1 MWILSKCQHL
11 KKDIYIFNKCNS
23 KKLNLFWSSVA
34 QIHCIDT
41 IYGREG
47 DNMTLTC
54 PVSLPVNVTK
64 TIWRGSP
71 HYTTYFINEK
81 INLKINRGDRL
92 SVILNATTGIYN
104 LAIMNLNRPEDEGSY
119 SCIVRKLEYIRRI
132 VHEHC
137 LSWYFIQACVM
148 LIWIST
154 TNSCKVY
161 IVYWILH
168 VYINS

>member
-34 QIHCIDT
+34 QIYCIDT

-104 LAIMNLNRPEDEGSY
+104 LAIMNLNRPEDEGPY
-119 SCIVRKLEYIRRI
+119 SCIVRNSSTFEESFMNIAFHGISYKL
-132 VHEHC
+132 V
-137 LSWYFIQACVM
+137 
-148 LIWIST
+148 
-154 TNSCKVY
+154 
-161 IVYWILH
+161 
-168 VYINS
+168 